1 MLFGFCT
8 VSIYYLCK
16 QKRQFKKNEPPRIGI
31 SLFVPLHASCGQPA
45 VSPYYTEGPGWEEK
59 HTNGHLECLQGRDKA
74 TVGNM
79 GREMHTLCLTETETG
94 REAERHQEDE
104 PARGKVEKVQTQV
117 LGMGAMS
124 RSQVG

>member
-1 MLFGFCT
+1 M
-8 VSIYYLCK
+8 SIYYLCK